1 MRRTENVDVRRNWTE
16 FPQVGHGKLYAAL
29 RPSGFISI
37 SGFTH
42 ERMGSPDGYLLL
54 FDRAN
59 RTIGLKAARLGVDK
73 NAYRAG
79 RQGDASH
86 KHRTIFVRPFCVE
99 FGIAVEKTVVFQN
112 CEIDRDGVLILDL
125 NNVNTITPGR
135 RSRRGASVES
145 VK

>member
-1 MRRTENVDVRRNWTE
+1 MVTTDNLNVRRNWQE
-16 FPQVGHGKLYAAL
+16 FPQVGLGKLYAAL

-37 SGFTH
+37 SGWTH

-73 NAYRAG
+73 NAYRVSQKKSG
-79 RQGDASH
+79 LN
-86 KHRTIFVRPFCVE
+86 KNRTIFVRPLCVE

-112 CEIDRDGVLILDL
+112 LEIDRDGVLILDL
-125 NNVNTITPGR
+125 NNVNTITRGR
-135 RSRRGASVES
+135 RSKRVASVGS

>member
-1 MRRTENVDVRRNWTE
+1 
-16 FPQVGHGKLYAAL
+16 
-29 RPSGFISI
+29 
-37 SGFTH
+37 
-42 ERMGSPDGYLLL
+42 MGSPDGYLLL

-59 RTIGLKAARLGVDK
+59 RTIGLKAARLGVEK
-73 NAYRAG
+73 NAYRVS
-79 RQGDASH
+79 QKKSASN
-86 KHRTIFVRPFCVE
+86 KNRTIFVRPLCVE

-112 CEIDRDGVLILDL
+112 LEIDRDGVLILDL